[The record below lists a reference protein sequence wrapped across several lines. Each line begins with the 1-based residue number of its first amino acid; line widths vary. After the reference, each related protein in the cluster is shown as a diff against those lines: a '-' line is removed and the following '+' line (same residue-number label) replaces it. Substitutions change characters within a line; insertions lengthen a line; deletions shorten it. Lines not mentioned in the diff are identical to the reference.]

1 MPFPTKSVALFLSR
15 LLCHLLF
22 PLRKITEGER
32 NQPMSSEETIL
43 GAINLNLIATP
54 LLLQTV
60 FGHLLITEIIILAT
74 ALFQVSFSYEMK
86 WQKNKAHFLHL
97 LCTCTLLKSLSIS
110 KCVNKIA
117 ILHQRDSQFVSINK
131 LTSSS
136 YFLQNGVFPLTAN
149 EQQSPPGNLRPVISC
164 SFFFV

>member
-1 MPFPTKSVALFLSR
+1 
-15 LLCHLLF
+15 
-22 PLRKITEGER
+22 
-32 NQPMSSEETIL
+32 MSSEETIL

-110 KCVNKIA
+110 KFVNKIA
-117 ILHQRDSQFVSINK
+117 ILHERDSQFVSINK

-136 YFLQNGVFPLTAN
+136 YFFIKTVFFPSLQMSSRARLAT
-149 EQQSPPGNLRPVISC
+149 
-164 SFFFV
+164 